1 MTEELCRP
9 ILEQESGL
17 VCGRDFKIGYSP
29 ERINPGDRK
38 HGLEQVTKIVS
49 GCDDEA
55 LDTIAQVYGT
65 AIPSIYCAASIKVA
79 EAAKLVEN
87 AQRDVNIAFMNE
99 LSRAFHR
106 MGIDTKE
113 VVDAMDTKWNAL
125 HFRPG
130 LVGGHCIGVDPYY
143 FIYQAEKYGG
153 HAPLVTAARQT
164 NEGMSAFVTG
174 NIVRELI
181 RQKIDVAKA
190 RIVLFGMTFK
200 GNCPDTRNSRAVDIY
215 RQLQSYG
222 IEPLAVDP
230 HVDAI
235 AFQREFGISLQP
247 LDSIHDADALV
258 FLVAHREYVAWD
270 MEDLRAM
277 VRSRTE
283 GRPVLVDVKRMFNRA
298 DVEAA
303 GFSYW
308 GL

>member
-1 MTEELCRP
+1 MAPTLKFCCEEDLCQFP
-9 ILEQESGL
+9 YGCLVQETCRHGANIGIVVLTRQAGDFGIPAIGRSNLL
-17 VCGRDFKIGYSP
+17 VLVQRHVDAVTAATKSNGR
-29 ERINPGDRK
+29 GD
-38 HGLEQVTKIVS
+38 
-49 GCDDEA
+49 
-55 LDTIAQVYGT
+55 
-65 AIPSIYCAASIKVA
+65 VA
-79 EAAKLVEN
+79 FVNSFAK
-87 AQRDVNIAFMNE
+87 
-99 LSRAFHR
+99 R
-106 MGIDTKE
+106 MGIVGIVATVGGVGSKIFYFVPIFDKL
-113 VVDAMDTKWNAL
+113 VFCKL
-125 HFRPG
+125 FHFKAG
-130 LVGGHCIGVDPYY
+130 MVGGHCIGVDPYY

-153 HAPLVTAARQT
+153 HAPIVTAARQT

-200 GNCPDTRNSRAVDIY
+200 ENCPDTRNSRAVDIY

-230 HVDAI
+230 HVDAT
-235 AFQREFGISLQP
+235 AFQREFGISLHS

-258 FLVAHREYVAWD
+258 FLVAHREYVAWN
-270 MEDLRAM
+270 MANLCAM
-277 VRSRTE
+277 VRSREE